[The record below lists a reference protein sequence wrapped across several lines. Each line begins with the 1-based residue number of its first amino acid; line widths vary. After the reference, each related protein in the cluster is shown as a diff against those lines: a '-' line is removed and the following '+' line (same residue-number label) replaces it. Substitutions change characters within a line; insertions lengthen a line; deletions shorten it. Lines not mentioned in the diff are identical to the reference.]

1 MKHLTS
7 RCMGEHDLAAV
18 MRIETVA
25 YPQPWSEEIFRD
37 CLNADYQCTLYE
49 LEGELIG
56 YSIVSLVAGEAHL
69 LNLCMHPA
77 HQGNGYGRAALEQVL
92 KAAEGRQ
99 TATVFL
105 EVRVSNTTAR
115 RLYESAGFNEI
126 GQRFNYYPT
135 EEGRED
141 ALVFARDLVKFSD

>member
-56 YSIVSLVAGEAHL
+56 YSIMSLAAGEAHL

-92 KAAEGRQ
+92 KVAEGRQ
-99 TATVFL
+99 TTTVFL
-105 EVRVSNTTAR
+105 EVRVSNTAAR

-126 GQRFNYYPT
+126 GQRFNYYPADMD
-135 EEGRED
+135 RED
-141 ALVFARDLVKFSD
+141 ALVFAKTLV

>member
-56 YSIVSLVAGEAHL
+56 YSIMSLAAGEAHL

-92 KAAEGRQ
+92 KVAEGRQ
-99 TATVFL
+99 TTTVFL
-105 EVRVSNTTAR
+105 EVRVSNTAAR

-126 GQRFNYYPT
+126 GQRFNYYPADM
-135 EEGRED
+135 GRED
-141 ALVFARDLVKFSD
+141 ALVFAKTLV